1 MGDVRSDASAS
12 AGSRGCRDEGA
23 VAQADHG
30 GELAGVSGEGLG
42 MVWEASI
49 WSDVTAVSL
58 VRGNVT
64 IRWLVGL
71 ISDRWLTKSGEG
83 IPREKDNA
91 AFCIGIYGHWVFVT

>member
-42 MVWEASI
+42 MV
-49 WSDVTAVSL
+49 
-58 VRGNVT
+58 
-64 IRWLVGL
+64 
-71 ISDRWLTKSGEG
+71 
-83 IPREKDNA
+83 
-91 AFCIGIYGHWVFVT
+91 